1 MLENTVPEG
10 LSELGAMPSPTV
22 PSAGPGGPVTLHDP
36 APARADRIEA
46 MKDSLRAQVRVPAT
60 IANLGSGFDA
70 LGLAMGLWLEASAR
84 VAEADRFDYQGDG
97 AIPDTPNNM
106 IHQGFRAAF
115 RALGL
120 EVPCVRIQARNP
132 IPLARGLG
140 SSSAALVAGAAL
152 ADAMLDGQLGREGV
166 LRVCSELE
174 GHPDNVAPAV
184 LGGFTASAMNDS
196 GPISLGLPLP
206 ADWHILVAVPER
218 ELLTSEARGALPDSY
233 SRSDAVF
240 NLSRAALWVAGI
252 ATGRFDVL
260 REACRDAIH
269 QPYRAPLVPG
279 LQEAIDGAIQ
289 AGALAAFLSGA
300 GPSVAAISL
309 EPEPVVRALR
319 GYSPRVLQL
328 RPASGYETS
337 LEQTL
342 PRITPEVS
350 RGR

>member
-1 MLENTVPEG
+1 
-10 LSELGAMPSPTV
+10 
-22 PSAGPGGPVTLHDP
+22 
-36 APARADRIEA
+36 

-60 IANLGSGFDA
+60 IANLGPGFDA
-70 LGLAMGLWLEASAR
+70 LGLAMGLWLEASAER
-84 VAEADRFDYQGDG
+84 SSEDRFLYDG
-97 AIPDTPNNM
+97 EGTIPDTPQNM

-115 RALGL
+115 GALGL
-120 EVPCVRIQARNP
+120 EAPTVTIRAHNP

-152 ADAMLDGQLGREGV
+152 ADAMLDGQLGRDGV
-166 LRVCSELE
+166 LRVCAELE

-196 GPISLGLPLP
+196 GPVSVSLPLP
-206 ADWHILVAVPER
+206 ADWHILVAIPER
-218 ELLTSEARGALPDSY
+218 ELLTSQARGALPDAY
-233 SRSDAVF
+233 SRADAVF

-279 LQEAIDGAIQ
+279 LQRAIDDAIS

-300 GPSVAAISL
+300 GPSVAAIAL
-309 EPEPVVRALR
+309 EPEPVVRALSA
-319 GYSPRVLQL
+319 YSPRVLRL
-328 RPASGYETS
+328 RPATGYVNLREAQPDHKS
-337 LEQTL
+337 
-342 PRITPEVS
+342 EVS